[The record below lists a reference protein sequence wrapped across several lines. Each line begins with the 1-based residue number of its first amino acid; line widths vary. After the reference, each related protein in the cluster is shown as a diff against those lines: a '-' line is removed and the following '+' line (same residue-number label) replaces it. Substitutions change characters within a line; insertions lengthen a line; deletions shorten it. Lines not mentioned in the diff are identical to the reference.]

1 MQRLPSLSGQSSQF
15 MVTVLSQ
22 EAPKLLAQIL
32 RGCTYIA
39 ADGEAPIEYQPIKNS
54 GDGTSS
60 LGMGSA

>member
-1 MQRLPSLSGQSSQF
+1 

-32 RGCTYIA
+32 RGCTCIA